1 MSLLGM
7 ALFHRMQNCF
17 SFLFLSSYQIP
28 AAWRG
33 WWAWQRHGL
42 GHCQSPTPDPICLWE
57 LPGPPPVPP
66 WGAASTFSA
75 QPAPLKLLQGGVWK
89 SIPTF
94 YTQLQHFLTQFQN
107 LFVVL
112 SWDLG
117 PAMPTFATPPA
128 SLTPPI
134 MKMSLMINIYR
145 DAYLYIYYL
154 DLYLF
159 GFYFKF
165 YAACLCLFPA
175 VWCRRTRSSATAP
188 RSLHYKYVHSTYNYR
203 TLMSGIIT
211 VCSLH

>member
-1 MSLLGM
+1 MK
-7 ALFHRMQNCF
+7 RV
-17 SFLFLSSYQIP
+17 LS
-28 AAWRG
+28 
-33 WWAWQRHGL
+33 WQRREL
-42 GHCQSPTPDPICLWE
+42 GHCQSPAPDPICLWE
-57 LPGPPPVPP
+57 HPGHPWEPP
-66 WGAASTFSA
+66 WGAACAYSA
-75 QPAPLKLLQGGVWK
+75 QPAAVKLFQRGRENLYPD
-89 SIPTF
+89 ST
-94 YTQLQHFLTQFQN
+94 TQFQHFLTQFRS

-117 PAMPTFATPPA
+117 PTMPTFATPPA
-128 SLTPPI
+128 SLSPPI

-165 YAACLCLFPA
+165 YAACHCLFPA
-175 VWCRRTRSSATAP
+175 VWCRGARSSATAL
-188 RSLHYKYVHSTYNYR
+188 RSLLHYKYVHSTYNYR